1 MNKPIILIVVMYLT
15 LSCLFFCGCEESQ
28 SKALA
33 VSESQVKLRSMQSR
47 IFDTSDKIK
56 TLRTAM
62 ATLQD
67 LGFVI
72 DKADDVLGSVSATK
86 LDRYAVRIT
95 INVRPNGE
103 TQMLV
108 RANAQYNLKAIEDP
122 EPYQQFFAAFEKA
135 MFLTANDIS
144 GASGAGVPAFGTP
157 KKEAEVNPAGQIEI
171 HNENITST
179 GLPKITDKQSSS
191 STQAKGAMSSGLT
204 CTICRRVRGE
214 GTKWTFMNGKLRC
227 LDCSTKLESSKKA
240 AKKTGSIVH

>member
-1 MNKPIILIVVMYLT
+1 MNRPFNFIALSYLIS
-15 LSCLFFCGCEESQ
+15 SCFCFCGCESSRSQ
-28 SKALA
+28 VLA
-33 VSESQVKLRSMQSR
+33 AQESQVKLRSMQSR
-47 IFDTSDKIK
+47 IFDTTDKIK

-95 INVRPNGE
+95 ISVRPHGE

-135 MFLTANDIS
+135 MFLTAHN
-144 GASGAGVPAFGTP
+144 
-157 KKEAEVNPAGQIEI
+157 IE
-171 HNENITST
+171 
-179 GLPKITDKQSSS
+179 
-191 STQAKGAMSSGLT
+191 
-204 CTICRRVRGE
+204 
-214 GTKWTFMNGKLRC
+214 
-227 LDCSTKLESSKKA
+227 
-240 AKKTGSIVH
+240 

>member
-1 MNKPIILIVVMYLT
+1 MNKQVNIIAILFLVSSS
-15 LSCLFFCGCEESQ
+15 LSFYGCESSKSQ
-28 SKALA
+28 VLA
-33 VSESQVKLRSMQSR
+33 TSESQVKLRSMQSR
-47 IFDTSDKIK
+47 RFDTTDKTK

-95 INVRPNGE
+95 ISVRPHGD

-135 MFLTANDIS
+135 MFLTA
-144 GASGAGVPAFGTP
+144 
-157 KKEAEVNPAGQIEI
+157 
-171 HNENITST
+171 HNVE
-179 GLPKITDKQSSS
+179 
-191 STQAKGAMSSGLT
+191 
-204 CTICRRVRGE
+204 
-214 GTKWTFMNGKLRC
+214 
-227 LDCSTKLESSKKA
+227 
-240 AKKTGSIVH
+240 